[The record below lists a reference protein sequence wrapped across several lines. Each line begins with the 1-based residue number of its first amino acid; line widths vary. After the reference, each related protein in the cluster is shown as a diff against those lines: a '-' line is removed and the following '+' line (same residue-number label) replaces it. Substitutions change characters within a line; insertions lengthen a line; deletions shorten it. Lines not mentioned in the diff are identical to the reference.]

1 MVYLYTPIE
10 LNINQMENVT
20 ITDKVRCTGHN
31 TGNIVW
37 FEAVRRSIS
46 YHLMGR
52 KIPADCGIDNIVI
65 PMANH
70 IQPSDH
76 TLEGL
81 YHNLKPHIG
90 KCRLTMIGL
99 GAQLKGELNTPKKLV
114 ASLSSQV
121 KHILKELSLHTESI
135 GIRGSITAECLE
147 LIGIRN
153 YRIIGCPSFYTEFHI
168 EYNAKKS
175 PDKFCVNWSG
185 GGQKSSKEQFV
196 REFFRNNAMQGDI
209 LLLQTMSDFPR
220 TLYEGVHLEE
230 RHIRSCYPDIAV
242 SPQEIEDYIRM
253 RGHIFFDWNEWQD
266 FLRKEQF
273 TMSVGCRFHGNM
285 MSYLSGIP
293 ALWIVH
299 DSRTY
304 ELCEAL
310 ALPHIKL
317 DQAAQIRE
325 RSEWVEHCLYN
336 DKFYKNRD
344 KLHQIYSGFLM
355 ENQIEWAQ

>member
-20 ITDKVRCTGHN
+20 ITEKVRCTGHN

-37 FEAVRRSIS
+37 FEAVRRGIS
-46 YHLMGR
+46 YDLMGK
-52 KIPADCGIDNIVI
+52 KIPADCVVDNIVI

-70 IQPSDH
+70 VQPSDH

-114 ASLSSQV
+114 ASLSPQF

-135 GIRGSITAECLE
+135 GIRGSVTAECLE

-153 YRIIGCPSFYTEFHI
+153 YRIIGCPSFYTEFNI
-168 EYNAKKS
+168 EYNTKKS
-175 PDKFCVNWSG
+175 PDRFCVNWS

-196 REFFRNNAMQGDI
+196 REFFRNNAMRGDI

-242 SPQEIEDYIRM
+242 SPQDIEDYIRT
-253 RGHIFFDWNEWQD
+253 RGHIFFDWDEWQN
-266 FLRKEQF
+266 FLRKGQF

-304 ELCEAL
+304 ELCEVL
-310 ALPHIKL
+310 ALPYIKL
-317 DQAAQIRE
+317 ERAVQIKE
-325 RSEWVEHCLYN
+325 RSEWVEYCLYN
-336 DKFYKNRD
+336 DKFYENRD
-344 KLHQIYSGFLM
+344 KMNRIYSRFLM
-355 ENQIEWAQ
+355 ENQIERVQ

>member
-1 MVYLYTPIE
+1 
-10 LNINQMENVT
+10 MEDAT
-20 ITDKVRCTGHN
+20 ITEKIKCTGNN

-37 FEAVRRSIS
+37 FEAVRRSIK
-46 YHLMGR
+46 HDLIGK
-52 KIPADCGIDNIVI
+52 KIPMDCGVKNIVI

-70 IQPSDH
+70 VQPSDR
-76 TLEGL
+76 TLFGL
-81 YHNLKPHIG
+81 YHNLEPHFG

-114 ASLSSQV
+114 ASLSSQF
-121 KHILKELSLHTESI
+121 KSILKELSLHTESI
-135 GIRGSITAECLE
+135 GIRGSVTAECLE

-153 YRIIGCPSFYTEFHI
+153 YRIIGCPSFYTELNT

-185 GGQKSSKEQFV
+185 GGEQKSSKEQFV
-196 REFFRNNAMQGDI
+196 REFFRNNAVQGDM

-220 TLYEGVHLEE
+220 TLYEGAHLEE
-230 RHIRSCYPDIAV
+230 RHIRSYYPDITV
-242 SPQEIEDYIRM
+242 SPQDIEDYIRT
-253 RGHIFFDWNEWQD
+253 RGHIFFDWDEWQN
-266 FLRKEQF
+266 FMRKGQF

-304 ELCEAL
+304 ELCEVL
-310 ALPHIKL
+310 ALPYIKL
-317 DQAAQIRE
+317 EQAAQIKE
-325 RSEWVEHCLYN
+325 RSEYAEYCVYN

-344 KLHQIYSGFLM
+344 KMNQIYIEFLR
-355 ENQIEWAQ
+355 ENGVEQIH